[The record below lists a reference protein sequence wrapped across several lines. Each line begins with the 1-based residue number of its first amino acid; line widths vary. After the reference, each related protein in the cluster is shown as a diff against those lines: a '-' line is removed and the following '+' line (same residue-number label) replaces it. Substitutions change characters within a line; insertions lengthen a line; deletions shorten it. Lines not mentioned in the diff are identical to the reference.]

1 MDRSLQLFG
10 GVRDFLQKSLVFC
23 SNSRQLMAEAFHRLL
38 ADTSEE
44 LHLLTGLMMLMIK
57 VDLAVEIINSEA
69 DRGQDQTNHNELVK
83 SALRFLRIRAAKG
96 NIEAKIKLSTILDR
110 DTTAIKADK
119 REAVLWARGVFDR
132 RLSSALVPCVSELL
146 NDDPASL
153 VDLVLEK
160 AEKGQQDMCHLAGI
174 LLIEGIGLDRDVSE
188 GIDYLKRA
196 AQKGHDDA
204 GIELASI
211 LGDALKY
218 PEVYNAEKSLELYE
232 NVVNNSKQKMSS
244 AQARALTDLA
254 RMHYEGQT
262 VPRDVEKAY
271 YLARRVAES
280 VGEQYCQYIVGDA
293 LLHPP
298 SDAIAADPRQAVF
311 WLTQSGEQGFPLAI
325 EALARLHFEG
335 NVKGIKPD
343 YEQAYYWCMK
353 GDDIWPSGLGY
364 CQTSLGDMYR
374 AGLGVPKDLFKSFEY
389 YQKAAS
395 QQDAPQNYARFML
408 GEMFFNGE
416 GWPQNYAVAEEYYK
430 LAANENYAPARQ
442 RLEELAAL
450 EEARL
455 EAERVA
461 REAALAQKRRSWRIW
476 SFFGSRRKAVV

>member
-1 MDRSLQLFG
+1 
-10 GVRDFLQKSLVFC
+10 
-23 SNSRQLMAEAFHRLL
+23 MAEAFHRLL
-38 ADTSEE
+38 AATSEE
-44 LHLLTGLMMLMIK
+44 LHLLT
-57 VDLAVEIINSEA
+57 AVEIINSEA
-69 DRGQDQTNHNELVK
+69 NREQQQDDHDELVK

-110 DTTAIKADK
+110 DTTTIKADK
-119 REAVLWARGVFDR
+119 REAMLWARGVFDR
-132 RLSSALVPCVSELL
+132 RLSSALAPCVSELM

-160 AEKGQQDMCHLAGI
+160 AAKGQQDMCHLAGI
-174 LLIEGIGLDRDVSE
+174 LLIEGIGLDRNIGG
-188 GIDYLKRA
+188 GIDYLQRA
-196 AQKGHDDA
+196 AQDGHDDA

-211 LGDALKY
+211 LGDAFKY
-218 PEVYNAEKSLELYE
+218 PDVHNAEKSLKLYE
-232 NVVNNSKQKMSS
+232 NVVDNIKQKMSK
-244 AQARALTDLA
+244 AHARALTDLA

-262 VPRDVEKAY
+262 VPRNVEKAY
-271 YLARRVAES
+271 QLARRVAES
-280 VGEQYCQYIVGDA
+280 DGEQYCQYIVGDV

-298 SDAIAADPRQAVF
+298 SDTIPADARQAVF

-325 EALARLHFEG
+325 ETLSRLHFEG
-335 NVKGIKPD
+335 HKGIKRD
-343 YEQAYYWCMK
+343 YEQAHYWCMK

-374 AGLGVPKDLFKSFEY
+374 AGLGVPKDLIRSFEY

-408 GEMFFNGE
+408 GEMFFKGE
-416 GWPQNYAVAEEYYK
+416 GWQQNYAVAEEYYK

-455 EAERVA
+455 VAERA
-461 REAALAQKRRSWRIW
+461 AHEAALAQKRKTWRIW
-476 SFFGSRRKAVV
+476 SFFGSRRRAAV